1 MVFAAP
7 VAVGPAAVVVAF
19 EDIKLA
25 IEPADLSSQ
34 YAATN
39 LEYLRSEAY
48 CPFLNRYKIRCEE
61 SVDLTAGSGCIR

>member
-25 IEPADLSSQ
+25 IEPVDLSSQ

-39 LEYLRSEAY
+39 LEYLRSEIGRAH
-48 CPFLNRYKIRCEE
+48 
-61 SVDLTAGSGCIR
+61 V